1 MAKLVKSGKQH
12 MKMSIINPHA
22 AGIDIGSRFHVV
34 SIGQGADDV
43 KTFGVF
49 TDDLTQLCAYL
60 SHHGVRTV
68 AMESTGY
75 YWKPLFVMLQNLGF
89 EVYLVNA
96 KHIKDAKGV
105 KTDPHDSRRLQKLH
119 SLGLLT
125 ASYQADEEVEVLRS
139 YCRHRRYIVAQKSR
153 YVNRMYKCLTLMN
166 IQLGIVLSDIDSL
179 SGLAIVR
186 AIISGQRDVKHLASL
201 VNRQVKASQET
212 LERSLQGTWRKECL
226 FELEQ
231 CVVLYD
237 MYTQRIKDCDAEIE
251 KVLTQSVA
259 VRHEG
264 EVPVLPEG
272 TKLTRKKKAKNDP
285 NFDIVKLSALLT
297 NGIDLLAIPGFG
309 QGSLLT
315 VLSEVGWE
323 LDKKFESSKHFTSW
337 LGLAPNVQKSGGKVL
352 SSRTKKNKSIA
363 AQAFRQAAN
372 SVGNMKSHPLNSFF
386 RRIAMRKDRL
396 AAIVATARKLAAI
409 YYNMVTKTEDFKYVP
424 NEEYEK
430 RMRQNQLLKIKKLI
444 NQHDFNLD
452 ELGLAA

>member
-1 MAKLVKSGKQH
+1 MAKLRKNGKTH
-12 MKMSIINPHA
+12 MKMSIVNPYA

-49 TDDLTQLCAYL
+49 TDDLTQLCVYL
-60 SHHGVRTV
+60 HSHGIKTV

-75 YWKPLFVMLQNLGF
+75 YWKPLFVMLQKEGF

-96 KHIKDAKGV
+96 KHIKDTKGV
-105 KTDPHDSRRLQKLH
+105 KTDPYDSRRIQKLH
-119 SLGLLT
+119 SLGLLN
-125 ASYQADEEVEVLRS
+125 ASYQATEEVEVLRS
-139 YCRHRRYIVAQKSR
+139 YCRYRRYIVAQKSR

-166 IQLGIVLSDIDSL
+166 IQLGTVISDIDSL

-186 AIISGQRDVKHLASL
+186 AIINGERDAKHLASL

-237 MYTQRIKDCDAEIE
+237 MYTQRIKDCDVQIE
-251 KVLTQSVA
+251 DVLQASVA
-259 VRHEG
+259 SRHEG
-264 EVPVLPEG
+264 EVPELSED
-272 TKLTRKKKAKNDP
+272 TQLTRKKRSKNDP
-285 NFDIVKLSALLT
+285 DFDIAKWSSLLT
-297 NGIDLLAIPGFG
+297 NGVDLLAIPGFG

-323 LDKKFESSKHFTSW
+323 LDKKFESAKHFTSW
-337 LGLAPNVQKSGGKVL
+337 LGLAPNVKKSGGKVL
-352 SSRTKKNKSIA
+352 SSRTQKNNSIA
-363 AQAFRQAAN
+363 AQAFRQAGN

-386 RRIAMRKDRL
+386 KRIAMRKDRL
-396 AAIVATARKLAAI
+396 AAIVATARKLAVI
-409 YYNMVTKTEDFKYVP
+409 YYNMVTKNEDFNYVP

-430 RMRQNQLLKIKKLI
+430 KMRQNQLHKIKKMMA
-444 NQHDFNLD
+444 QHNFNIEDL
-452 ELGLAA
+452 EFVS